1 MKKLFIMFHMMTV
14 SLRDRLSHA
23 PLVVNSPRTLDTSC
37 MVFTRK
43 PIPSYGMGGVWG
55 VEGGGHGHLCMCGCQ
70 QRQVI
75 GCHVWRCE
83 TGQRTMTGGATHLP
97 NVAVTS

>member
-1 MKKLFIMFHMMTV
+1 MFHMMTV

-55 VEGGGHGHLCMCGCQ
+55 VEGGA
-70 QRQVI
+70 RTPV
-75 GCHVWRCE
+75 HVWVSTE
-83 TGQRTMTGGATHLP
+83 TGYWLSCLEM
-97 NVAVTS
+97 

>member
-1 MKKLFIMFHMMTV
+1 MFHMMTV

-43 PIPSYGMGGVWG
+43 PIPSYGMGGV
-55 VEGGGHGHLCMCGCQ
+55 GGGTP
-70 QRQVI
+70 VP
-75 GCHVWRCE
+75 VWVSTE
-83 TGQRTMTGGATHLP
+83 TGYWLSCLEM
-97 NVAVTS
+97 